1 MSIRF
6 RNFLKAS
13 SKRVAVR
20 IEDKK
25 IESYPVT
32 LCQLY
37 PYFLEPI
44 AEEIFE
50 FFELCDDPLEAAIDS
65 IEIYPNKIRIRAIIL
80 AIYFI
85 INKIDIDDFDDPKE
99 FIEICSRE
107 IKKMS
112 RDLRY
117 ILKL

>member
-13 SKRVAVR
+13 SKRT
-20 IEDKK
+20 IEHIEGKK
-25 IESYPVT
+25 IESYPNT

-50 FFELCDDPLEAAIDS
+50 FFELCNDPIQAAIDS
-65 IEIYPNKIRIRAIIL
+65 IEIYPNKIKIRAIIL

-107 IKKMS
+107 IKKMPH
-112 RDLRY
+112 DLRN
-117 ILKL
+117 ILHI